1 MSISPTGRPQ
11 VHERKPSRQDI
22 WEAIQANAEGFT
34 IALLHARSLANRKT
48 ISDYLAGLIAAGY
61 VVKHDHP
68 EQPTYD
74 LVKDGGHHAPR
85 VRKDGTPVT
94 QGAGAENMWRSIYM
108 LREFTHEDIAAHATT
123 LSVQVTK
130 ETAKTYVSMLLKC
143 GYLKVLRKAEP
154 VKGRLAKYQLV
165 RNTGPLP
172 PKIQRVKRIYDPNT
186 HEVFEPRGAA

>member
-22 WEAIQANAEGFT
+22 WEAIQANPEGFT
-34 IALLHARSLANRKT
+34 IPLLRARSLANRKT

-61 VVKHDHP
+61 VVKHDQP
-68 EQPTYD
+68 DQPTYD

-85 VRKDGTPVT
+85 VRKDGAPVT
-94 QGAGAENMWRSIYM
+94 QGAGTENMWRSMYM
-108 LREFTHEDIAAHATT
+108 LGEFTHEDIASHATT
-123 LSVQVTK
+123 QSVQVTK
-130 ETAKTYVSMLLKC
+130 ETAKSYVSMLLKC

-154 VKGRLAKYQLV
+154 VKGRLAKYRLV

-172 PKIQRVKRIYDPNT
+172 PKVQRVKRIYDPNT
-186 HEVFEPRGAA
+186 HEVFEPEGVA